1 MKGFIPHIV
10 KGGSASLEYKPAAA
24 ITPKVGLALA
34 WSSGKLAVCG
44 ATTKPDYICM
54 TEAASAVAAGTL
66 IPVIPADCHIIFA
79 VPAQA
84 AMTSINLGDK
94 VTLHTDGLQV
104 TATKTAGV
112 AQIIDR
118 DGTAVGDLQYVRF
131 SEIQPAASAGS

>member
-10 KGGSASLEYKPAAA
+10 KGGATTLEYLPAAA

-34 WSSGKLAVCG
+34 WSSGKLAICG

-54 TEAASAVAAGTL
+54 TEASSAVTAGTL
-66 IPVIPADCHIIFA
+66 IPVIPVDCHTVFG

-104 TATKTAGV
+104 TATKTSGV
-112 AQIIDR
+112 AQIVDR

-131 SEIQPAASAGS
+131 SEIQPAAASQT

>member
-10 KGGSASLEYKPAAA
+10 KGGATTLEYLPAAA

-44 ATTKPDYICM
+44 ATAKPDYVCM
-54 TEAASAVAAGTL
+54 TEASSAVTAGTL
-66 IPVIPADCHIIFA
+66 IPVIPVDCHTVFG

-112 AQIIDR
+112 AQIVDR
-118 DGTAVGDLQYVRF
+118 EGTAVGDIQYVRF
-131 SEIQPAASAGS
+131 SEIQPAAASSN

>member
-10 KGGSASLEYKPAAA
+10 TGGATTLEYQPAAA

-44 ATTKPDYICM
+44 ATAKPDYICM
-54 TEAASAVAAGTL
+54 TDAAAAVTAGTL
-66 IPVIPADCHIIFA
+66 IPVIPVNCHIVFG

-84 AMTSINLGDK
+84 AMTSVNLGDK

-112 AQIIDR
+112 AQIVDR

-131 SEIQPAASAGS
+131 SEIQPAAAT